1 MFFKP
6 DRYFSR
12 ISRIDIERDILGRG
26 FTHVLCDV
34 DNTILTRDDHTVPAD
49 VQAWLAKARAAGV
62 EFCLLSNNFHHG
74 VQDLA
79 ARLDLPVFAKAVKP
93 LPHGFILARRKI
105 GGKRKNTLVIGDQL
119 ITDVIGAHICGLKAY
134 MLVPLVEKDLWHTLL
149 LRHLERAILGKF
161 MPEDEPAFP
170 LDDMPAGVPAME

>member
-12 ISRIDIERDILGRG
+12 ISRIDIERDVLGCG
-26 FTHVLCDV
+26 FTHILCDV
-34 DNTILTRDDHTVPAD
+34 DNTILTRDDHTVPVD
-49 VQAWLAKARAAGV
+49 VMAWIDKARAAEV
-62 EFCLLSNNFHHG
+62 SICLLSNNFHHG

-79 ARLDLPVFAKAVKP
+79 QRLDLPVVAKAVKP
-93 LPHGFILARRKI
+93 LPHGFIRA
-105 GGKRKNTLVIGDQL
+105 KRKLGGTRKDTLVIGDQL

-149 LRHLERAILGKF
+149 LRHLERAILGKLR
-161 MPEDEPAFP
+161 PEDEVAPFP
-170 LDDMPAGVPAME
+170 DDVSDGVPAMG